1 MRSHIIAPVPGVLW
15 WTVYLVVPVA
25 GWGFFDGLPLAPLE
39 AAALAGV
46 WWLGAFK
53 LLTGTRVAAVA
64 VAIKLAALFLLV
76 PHGFAATYF
85 ANAGF
90 EPPHARAL
98 HFRNPAST
106 RTDALLSFGRPGR
119 SDLPLHFFNDFT
131 RFNFYQRGDP
141 DLRSLPFS
149 VAWEGF
155 VWVEDGERERTFYLT
170 GSGVSAELLLDGS
183 SVLKLKPAAGSMTA
197 AVFYP
202 KGWRRLEVRVA
213 GQQGA
218 ARDFE
223 AGVVT
228 AAGQNVPLGQVPV
241 FAAPITRLALRVDQA
256 ARVLS
261 VAVDAALLLLLTGL
275 CVRRARQLVA
285 SFPARQVVLALAWF
299 AAVSE
304 ALWYAWP
311 FAGRVVIQ
319 LGGDD
324 PLTYETQARD
334 IVLSGPLMLM
344 GGTAGHA
351 EAFYYQP
358 LYSYVLALMHGLFGE
373 DLFGVVFVQRLL
385 LFATLICVWWLSD
398 RLFGARTA
406 RCSVAVALVFLYM
419 VVDQLSVEPWA
430 RRLWT
435 ETVFVPL
442 IAAWTCAVVAVAA
455 SPGLRAGMVAGLA
468 GGLAVLSRSTVVLAF
483 AMVPLLLVAAR
494 RRLHHPWQPVALMI
508 VTAGAVV
515 SMATVRNWV
524 ASGTFVPVTTS
535 FAVNLYLGNTPPD
548 SVPVHAVTEHRFY
561 EWFARDDRTRIAVE
575 FARHAPRAFARNLG
589 RKALYALGFF
599 EPLVRGTGV
608 SVALIVT
615 WVAALAGVVIGLR
628 DGATRAA
635 RLLPLAV
642 SASLFAAVV
651 LIFPSHARLILPI
664 YVMLLPYAAVTLER
678 VTRPW
683 FAYWS

>member
-1 MRSHIIAPVPGVLW
+1 MLSALW
-15 WTVYLVVPVA
+15 WTIYLVVPVA
-25 GWGFFDGLPLAPLE
+25 GWGFCDGLPLAPLE

-53 LLTGTRVAAVA
+53 LLPGTRVAAVA
-64 VAIKLAALFLLV
+64 VAIKLAALFLIV
-76 PHGFAATYF
+76 PHGFAATYY
-85 ANAGF
+85 ANAAF
-90 EPPHARAL
+90 APPHESAL
-98 HFRNPAST
+98 HFRNSTLT
-106 RTDALLSFGRPGR
+106 RTDALLAFGGPGRP
-119 SDLPLHFFNDFT
+119 DLPLHFFNDFT

-141 DLRSLPFS
+141 DRRSLPFS
-149 VAWEGF
+149 VAWQGF
-155 VWVEDGERERTFYLT
+155 VLVEDGEREQAFYLT
-170 GSGVSAELLLDGS
+170 GSAVAAELLLDGS
-183 SVLKLKPAAGSMTA
+183 SVLRLNPGAGSVSA
-197 AVFYP
+197 AAFYP

-223 AGVVT
+223 AGMVT
-228 AAGQNVPLGQVPV
+228 AGQDAPLGQVPV
-241 FAAPITRLALRVDQA
+241 FAAPITRLAMRVDRA

-261 VAVDAALLLLLTGL
+261 VTGDAALLLLLTGL
-275 CVRRARQLVA
+275 CVRRARHLVV
-285 SFPARQVVLALAWF
+285 SIPARHAVLALGWF
-299 AAVSE
+299 AAVGE

-334 IVLSGPLMLM
+334 IVLNGPLMLM

-406 RCSVAVALVFLYM
+406 RCSLAVALVFLYL

-455 SPGLRAGMVAGLA
+455 SPGLRAGVIAGLA
-468 GGLAVLSRSTVVLAF
+468 GGLAVLSRSTVVLAL
-483 AMVPLLLVAAR
+483 AIVPLLLAAAR
-494 RRLHHPWQPVALMI
+494 RRLRHPWQPVALMI

-524 ASGTFVPVTTS
+524 ASGTFVPLTTS
-535 FAVNLYLGNTPPD
+535 FAVNLYLGNTPPG

-575 FARHAPRAFARNLG
+575 FARHEPREFARNLG

-599 EPLVRGTGV
+599 EPLVTGAGV
-608 SVALIVT
+608 SVALMVT
-615 WVAALAGVVIGLR
+615 WIAALAGVIIGLR
-628 DGATRAA
+628 DAEAWAA

-683 FAYWS
+683 FASWS